1 MKKLLLLFVVVL
13 IFRCG
18 ASSKRPDWS
27 KYEPGLKERIDNSN
41 CSQLQYEL
49 YNADENSDTRLIS
62 YIDDIQKAKKCI

>member
-13 IFRCG
+13 ILRCG
-18 ASSKRPDWS
+18 DLSSSPDWS

-49 YNADENSDTRLIS
+49 YNADENSDISLTS
-62 YIDDIQKAKKCI
+62 YIDDRQKAKKCI